1 MQARILCED
10 NLESLVEPCVGP
22 DCVPVVKADKP
33 KGTSAIRLAVPLATD
48 LGKSVTLS
56 NKLTS
61 FISTPKSR
69 CTSAAICSLSDGGKF
84 DGNSKKEPSG
94 KFILSIKQFF

>member
-1 MQARILCED
+1 M
-10 NLESLVEPCVGP
+10 GP
-22 DCVPVVKADKP
+22 DSVPVTKADIP
-33 KGTSAIRLAVPLATD
+33 KGTSVNKLAVPLATD
-48 LGKSVTLS
+48 FGKSVILS

-69 CTSAAICSLSDGGKF
+69 CTSAAICSLSDGGKS